1 MANEV
6 LKAQLQKERLKH
18 EQAEVVDRA
27 KATALVFDLARKE
40 RDAWIGWPARVAANM
55 AAELGVEAHGL
66 EQVLDR
72 YLRDHLALMAEVKIE
87 LR

>member
-1 MANEV
+1 M
-6 LKAQLQKERLKH
+6 
-18 EQAEVVDRA
+18 
-27 KATALVFDLARKE
+27 VFDLARQE

-55 AAELGVEAHGL
+55 AAELGVDAHMM

-72 YLRDHLALMAEVKIE
+72 YLREHLAELGEVKVE

>member
-1 MANEV
+1 
-6 LKAQLQKERLKH
+6 
-18 EQAEVVDRA
+18 
-27 KATALVFDLARKE
+27 VFDLARKE

-55 AAELGVEAHGL
+55 ASELGVEAHDL

-72 YLRDHLALMAEVKIE
+72 YLREHLAELAEVRID